1 MSKSSNKV
9 VIYQTVE
16 DHPAPNRAKEGDV
29 GYDMATYSSEYDRG
43 ANLYVVDLGT
53 SICLPSGYWAQ
64 LHGRSSL
71 AKLGWRLANGTGIID
86 NGYRGPLKALLEK
99 RHDKAKQL
107 EDGEKYVQLIILPDP
122 YIALKPGKVSK
133 TTDRGEG
140 GFGSTTKKKVADEE
154 EEDEDKPKK
163 KVSAKKKA
171 VAEEADDEEEE
182 KPKKKVSAKKKV
194 AEEADDDEEEKPKKK
209 SSTKKKA
216 DDEEEPKKKS
226 STKKKA
232 DDEEPPK
239 KASRA
244 KKSAPPVSDE
254 E

>member
-1 MSKSSNKV
+1 L
-9 VIYQTVE
+9 T
-16 DHPAPNRAKEGDV
+16 A
-29 GYDMATYSSEYDRG
+29 YSHEYDRG
-43 ANLYVVDLGT
+43 ADYYVVDLGT

-71 AKLGWRLANGTGIID
+71 AKLGWRVANGTGIID

-99 RHDKAKQL
+99 RHDKAKPL
-107 EDGEKYVQLIILPDP
+107 KDGEKYVQLIILPDP

-154 EEDEDKPKK
+154 EEDEEKPKK

-182 KPKKKVSAKKKV
+182 KPKKKSSTKKKAV
-194 AEEADDDEEEKPKKK
+194 AEEADDEEEEKPKKK